1 MKKITKISYLIT
13 TNVDFFDFNK
23 NNIQKKN
30 ETKRLSNE
38 LTILV
43 ESADLKNCDAICDVL

>member
-38 LTILV
+38 V
-43 ESADLKNCDAICDVL
+43 DLRTNFLLFWLNLLI